1 MLSIRRPNKLII
13 LVNWSVIHSDR
24 LAIFYSRV
32 YLLVYIKNIKVS
44 CNPLGVFFRVVS
56 GYMKLKYT
64 FKTDQLSFFSRGGHI
79 L

>member
-1 MLSIRRPNKLII
+1 MPEADYVQENSC
-13 LVNWSVIHSDR
+13 
-24 LAIFYSRV
+24 
-32 YLLVYIKNIKVS
+32 LLVHIKNIKVS
-44 CNPLGVFFRVVS
+44 CNPLGLFFRVVS